1 MNRVAIAGSAVG
13 SLAYGAC
20 FMFRLNRRLAM
31 GISIGSGII
40 AAGAAAFYSLSKRRT
55 DTKEQRAIEKLYNQH
70 ENFSALRQNW
80 EQTMKSMLEEAERFM
95 IVGKSAESV
104 RCVSTAAALIALVH
118 NEEKAESLIK
128 NILTIKQFK
137 SLEVE
142 IQDEF
147 TKDMDA
153 VQCILSAELSELSP
167 NVLDELKKTTKS
179 NQLNG
184 K

>member
-80 EQTMKSMLEEAERFM
+80 EQ
-95 IVGKSAESV
+95 V
-104 RCVSTAAALIALVH
+104 RI
-118 NEEKAESLIK
+118 IK
-128 NILTIKQFK
+128 NRNISNKQRFPYKLWVNLRWQTAHASIK
-137 SLEVE
+137 S
-142 IQDEF
+142 
-147 TKDMDA
+147 
-153 VQCILSAELSELSP
+153 SP
-167 NVLDELKKTTKS
+167 PI
-179 NQLNG
+179 
-184 K
+184 